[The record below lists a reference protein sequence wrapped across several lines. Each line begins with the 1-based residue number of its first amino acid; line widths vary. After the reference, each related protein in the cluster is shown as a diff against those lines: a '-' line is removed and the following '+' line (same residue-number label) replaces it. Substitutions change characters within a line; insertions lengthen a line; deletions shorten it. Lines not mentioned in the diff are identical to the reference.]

1 MGVHH
6 DADWPRLEHRID
18 LAITRSLRRV
28 GLKSGDVIVVGVSG
42 GPDSMAL
49 LTALGVR
56 AGRIGIKLHV
66 AHLVHDPP
74 GTESRGDADYVRRIA
89 EAGNKRFTIAEA
101 DVPAY
106 QRERG
111 ISSFEQAARDLR
123 YAFLARVASEA
134 GAATVAVGHTADDQA
149 ETTLFHVARGAGLHG
164 LRGMRE
170 ISPWPL
176 PEGRN
181 LLRLWRPLLDFR
193 RAETVA
199 YCRGFGIDFRDD
211 PTNYSPKF
219 ARNRIRH
226 NLMPALQEQLNPQ
239 VVHALTRL
247 SRTAALQLEYL
258 EERASQRWPAVAP
271 EPITGDG
278 SLRLDRNALAGVHPA
293 LQLLLL
299 RRAWIQVTGDEKRL
313 RESHLQLM
321 TTMVAGKKSGK
332 MAMLPGGYVAR
343 TRGRWLE
350 LAPDNAVDDCP
361 YPALSR
367 EFRITLP
374 WGPIAVGVTKQDG
387 WEVAAQA
394 VRLTPDASP
403 DTGDPMA
410 AYLAPA
416 ALAEGANVRTW
427 RPGDRIRP
435 LGMSGTRKLQDVF
448 TDAGVPRNW
457 RDRIPLVVTPRG
469 VAWAVGVRLA
479 DWAGLPPSDGDER
492 PAILVKF
499 ERAGS
504 Q

>member
-1 MGVHH
+1 
-6 DADWPRLEHRID
+6 
-18 LAITRSLRRV
+18 
-28 GLKSGDVIVVGVSG
+28 
-42 GPDSMAL
+42 MAL
-49 LTALGVR
+49 LTALG
-56 AGRIGIKLHV
+56 AQTGRHGIKLHI

-89 EAGNKRFTIAEA
+89 EAGNKPFTIAEV

-123 YAFLARVASEA
+123 YTFLARVAGEA

-149 ETTLFHVARGAGLHG
+149 ETTLFHIARGAGLHG

-176 PEGRN
+176 PEDRN

-193 RAETVA
+193 RAETIA

-211 PTNYSPKF
+211 PANYSPRF

-226 NLMPALQEQLNPQ
+226 NLMPALQEQLNSQ
-239 VVHALTRL
+239 VVPALTRL

-258 EERASQRWPAVAP
+258 EEQASQHWPAVAP
-271 EPITGDG
+271 EPIAGDG
-278 SLRLDRNALAGVHPA
+278 ALRLDRNALADVHPA

-299 RRAWIQVTGDEKRL
+299 RRAWIRVTGDEKRL

-321 TTMVAGKKSGK
+321 MTMAAGKKSGK
-332 MAMLPGGYVAR
+332 MVMLPGGYVAR

-361 YPALSR
+361 YPPLSR
-367 EFRITLP
+367 EFRLTLP
-374 WGPIAVGVTKQDG
+374 MGPIAVAVTKQDG
-387 WEVAAQA
+387 WEVTARA
-394 VRLTPDASP
+394 VRLPPDAALA
-403 DTGDPMA
+403 TGDPMA
-410 AYLAPA
+410 AYLSPA
-416 ALAEGANVRTW
+416 ALAEGATVRTGQA
-427 RPGDRIRP
+427 GDRIQP

-448 TDAGVPRNW
+448 TDSRIPRRW

-469 VAWAVGVRLA
+469 VAWVVGVRIA
-479 DWAGLPPSDGDER
+479 DWAGLPPADGDER
-492 PAILVKF
+492 PATLIKF

-504 Q
+504 P